1 MEVKESAACGIA
13 EREFTIEVSET
24 EIVKFY
30 KYLDEVSKQVK
41 NDMIEDL
48 LADME
53 HVVGQALNEEG

>member
-53 HVVGQALNEEG
+53 HVVGQALNEE